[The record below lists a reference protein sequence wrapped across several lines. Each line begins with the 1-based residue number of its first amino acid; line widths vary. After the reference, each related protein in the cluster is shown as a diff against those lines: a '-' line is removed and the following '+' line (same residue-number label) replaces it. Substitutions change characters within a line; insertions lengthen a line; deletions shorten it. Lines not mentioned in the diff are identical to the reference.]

1 MKYRA
6 LGALLA
12 ALIVTAGCTGSHSDI
27 GLLDVSRLT
36 SNWPKFMNAANQLN
50 ADEAAIANSRG
61 STRDKQRRVIELQ
74 GRYAQL
80 QDQLVGEVR
89 TAAEK
94 VAKSKNLKIVVTREN
109 VGYGGTDITPDVEK
123 ELGFTEKASPSP

>member
-6 LGALLA
+6 FAALLA
-12 ALIVTAGCTGSHSDI
+12 ALIVTGCARSHSDI

-36 SNWPKFMNAANQLN
+36 SNWPKFMNASNQLN
-50 ADEAAIANSRG
+50 ADEAAIAGSRG
-61 STRDKQRRVIELQ
+61 STRDKQRRLIQLQ

-89 TAAEK
+89 NAAEK
-94 VAKSKNLKIVVTREN
+94 VAKEKNLKIVVTREN
-109 VGYGGTDITPDVEK
+109 VGYGGSDITPDVEK

>member
-1 MKYRA
+1 MKNRA
-6 LGALLA
+6 FVALLA
-12 ALIVTAGCTGSHSDI
+12 ALIVTGCAGSHSDI

-36 SNWPKFMNAANQLN
+36 SNWPKFMNANNQLN
-50 ADEAAIANSRG
+50 ADSAAIASGPG
-61 STRDKQRRVIELQ
+61 STRDKQRRLIQLQ

-80 QDQLVGEVR
+80 QDELVGEVR

-94 VAKSKNLKIVVTREN
+94 VAKSKNLKMVVTREN
-109 VGYGGTDITPDVEK
+109 VGYGGSDITADVEK

>member
-1 MKYRA
+1 VKYRV
-6 LGALLA
+6 LGALFA
-12 ALIVTAGCTGSHSDI
+12 ALILTGCAGQHTDI

-36 SNWPKFMNAANQLN
+36 SNWPKFMNASNQLN
-50 ADEAAIANSRG
+50 ADQAAIANGGG
-61 STRDKQRRVIELQ
+61 STRDKQRRLMELQ

-89 TAAEK
+89 SAAEK
-94 VAKSKNLKIVVTREN
+94 VAKEKNLKMVVTREN
-109 VGYGGTDITPDVEK
+109 VGYGGSDITPDVEK

>member
-1 MKYRA
+1 VKYR
-6 LGALLA
+6 GFIALLA
-12 ALIVTAGCTGSHSDI
+12 ALIVAGCAGSHSDI

-36 SNWPKFMNAANQLN
+36 SNWPKFMNASNQLN

-61 STRDKQRRVIELQ
+61 SARDKQRRLLQLQ

-89 TAAEK
+89 SAAEK
-94 VAKSKNLKIVVTREN
+94 VAKEKNLKIVVTREN
-109 VGYGGTDITPDVEK
+109 VGYGGSDITSDVEK

>member
-1 MKYRA
+1 VKYR
-6 LGALLA
+6 GFIALLA
-12 ALIVTAGCTGSHSDI
+12 ALIVTGCAGSHSDI

-36 SNWPKFMNAANQLN
+36 SNWPKFMNASNQLN

-61 STRDKQRRVIELQ
+61 SARDKQRRLLQLQ

-89 TAAEK
+89 SAAEK
-94 VAKSKNLKIVVTREN
+94 VAKEKNLKIVVTREN
-109 VGYGGTDITPDVEK
+109 VGYGGSDITSDVEK

>member
-1 MKYRA
+1 
-6 LGALLA
+6 
-12 ALIVTAGCTGSHSDI
+12 
-27 GLLDVSRLT
+27 
-36 SNWPKFMNAANQLN
+36 MNASNQLN

-61 STRDKQRRVIELQ
+61 SARDKQRRLLQLQ

-89 TAAEK
+89 SAAEK
-94 VAKSKNLKIVVTREN
+94 VAKEKNLKIVVTREN
-109 VGYGGTDITPDVEK
+109 VGYGGSDITSDVEK

>member
-6 LGALLA
+6 LVALLA
-12 ALIVTAGCTGSHSDI
+12 ALMVTGCAGSHSDI

-50 ADEAAIANSRG
+50 ADEAAIANARG
-61 STRDKQRRVIELQ
+61 SRRDKQQRVIQLQ

-94 VAKSKNLKIVVTREN
+94 VAKDKNLKMVVTREN

>member
-1 MKYRA
+1 VKYR
-6 LGALLA
+6 GFVALLA
-12 ALIVTAGCTGSHSDI
+12 ALIVTGCAGSHSDI

-36 SNWPKFMNAANQLN
+36 SNWPKFMNASNQLN

-61 STRDKQRRVIELQ
+61 STRDKQRRLLQLQ

-89 TAAEK
+89 SAAEK
-94 VAKSKNLKIVVTREN
+94 VAKEKNLKIVVTREN
-109 VGYGGTDITPDVEK
+109 VGYGGSDITSDVEK

>member
-6 LGALLA
+6 LVALLA
-12 ALIVTAGCTGSHSDI
+12 ALMVTGCAGSHSDI

>member
-1 MKYRA
+1 VKYR
-6 LGALLA
+6 GFVALLA
-12 ALIVTAGCTGSHSDI
+12 ALIVTGCAGAHSDI

-36 SNWPKFMNAANQLN
+36 SNWPKFMNASNQLN

-61 STRDKQRRVIELQ
+61 STRDKQRRLLQLQ

-89 TAAEK
+89 SAAEK
-94 VAKSKNLKIVVTREN
+94 VAKEKNLKIVVTREN
-109 VGYGGTDITPDVEK
+109 VGYGGSDITSDVEK

>member
-1 MKYRA
+1 M
-6 LGALLA
+6 
-12 ALIVTAGCTGSHSDI
+12 VTGCAGSHSDI

-50 ADEAAIANSRG
+50 ADEAAIANARG
-61 STRDKQRRVIELQ
+61 SRRDKQQRVIQLQ

-94 VAKSKNLKIVVTREN
+94 VAKDKNLKMVVTREN

>member
-12 ALIVTAGCTGSHSDI
+12 ALIVTGCTGSHSDI

-50 ADEAAIANSRG
+50 ADEAAIASSRG
-61 STRDKQRRVIELQ
+61 STRDKQRRVIDLQ

-109 VGYGGTDITPDVEK
+109 VGYGGTDITSDVEE